1 MIVLSYTLKNSSD
14 LNTVYKNRAKK
25 QLTKQASITS
35 LQSYEAAAG
44 SKEPES
50 KVGRVSTVS
59 AMREFFSVLVCL
71 PRARWRGA
79 KIMEAC

>member
-35 LQSYEAAAG
+35 LQSYEAAAA
-44 SKEPES
+44 SID
-50 KVGRVSTVS
+50 R
-59 AMREFFSVLVCL
+59 
-71 PRARWRGA
+71 
-79 KIMEAC
+79 